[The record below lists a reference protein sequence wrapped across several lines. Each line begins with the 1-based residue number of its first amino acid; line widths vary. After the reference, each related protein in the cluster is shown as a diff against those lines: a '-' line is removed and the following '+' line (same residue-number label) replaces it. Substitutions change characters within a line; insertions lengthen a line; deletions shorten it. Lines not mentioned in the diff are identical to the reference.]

1 MSENLKFCKGCHQ
14 TKEKIEFFGKSNEM
28 KATCK
33 DCREWNG
40 ASKRQKCEQNITEDL
55 TKALI
60 AIIFFLNYMYN

>member
-14 TKEKIEFFGKSNEM
+14 IKEKIEFFGKSNEM

-40 ASKRQKCEQNITEDL
+40 ASKWQKREQNIQNITEDL

-60 AIIFFLNYMYN
+60 AIIFF